1 MKIHTVDWRADAWLG
16 GTSMLGP
23 NEGWLYVTIINLI
36 YSRGGPIE
44 ADKAWLGRVA
54 NMHGNAVNASL
65 RHLIELGKVRETDG
79 KLMANGCEK
88 QLETAEKRARN
99 WVGNGGEI
107 GRPSN
112 KNNKLQK
119 APPSRA
125 YADTPAEPLSTN
137 HYSEEP
143 YGPSG
148 AGAPDDPVRDMWN
161 RGKAVLGK
169 SAGGLIG
176 KARRDHGDEA
186 VIAAIVA
193 CEHEA
198 PIKPVEFF
206 IGCLRRN
213 SNKQTAMEKFYAGAM
228 EAADE
233 LTRRQQSGNGSAYY
247 TPPGPLLDS
256 H

>member
-16 GTSMLGP
+16 GTSKLGP

-36 YSRGGPIE
+36 YTEGGPIE

-65 RHLIELGKVRETDG
+65 RRLIELGKVRETDG

-99 WVGNGGEI
+99 WAANGGDS

-112 KNNKLQK
+112 KNNKFQE

-125 YADTPAEPLSTN
+125 HADTHAEPLSTI
-137 HYSEEP
+137 HQEDSEGP

-148 AGAPDDPVRDMWN
+148 ASAPSGSGDPVRDMWD

-169 SAGGLIG
+169 SASSLIG

-193 CEHEA
+193 CELEC
-198 PIKPVEFF
+198 PIEPVEFF
-206 IGCLRRN
+206 VGCLRRN
-213 SNKQTAMEKFYAGAM
+213 SNKRTANGKTNAHDEETAAFERASRFY
-228 EAADE
+228 
-233 LTRRQQSGNGSAYY
+233 SA
-247 TPPGPLLDS
+247 
-256 H
+256 